1 MTEQPNNLNI
11 DSLLSKDDMN
21 KLVELLGQNSV
32 SLGGGNSKKKNK
44 MTPQAKNFLLN
55 QLSSHQK
62 IQDVQKPFKD
72 MNEEEKKI
80 YRDELKSRLHN
91 KQNIFK
97 QNRTNHNLLQKT
109 LDAKLKKNS
118 DAKNKTN
125 ETDETIE
132 TDEATETNE
141 IDAPN
146 EVTETNILKKSDTP
160 DVLVQNETT
169 ETTET
174 NKMSEHL
181 VQPKLEESEK
191 LEDFVN

>member
-1 MTEQPNNLNI
+1 MAEPNNLNI

-44 MTPQAKNFLLN
+44 MTPQAKNLLLN

-62 IQDVQKPFKD
+62 IQEVQKPFKD

-97 QNRTNHNLLQKT
+97 QNRTNHNVLQKS
-109 LDAKLKKNS
+109 LDAKLKKS
-118 DAKNKTN
+118 TDAKNKTDSIGPDVEMG
-125 ETDETIE
+125 ETHEMGE
-132 TDEATETNE
+132 V
-141 IDAPN
+141 
-146 EVTETNILKKSDTP
+146 EVTDSTHSTDPVDPVDPAKSVDP
-160 DVLVQNETT
+160 VDPAKPVEPVEPVEPVSSTT
-169 ETTET
+169 EAQE
-174 NKMSEHL
+174 N
-181 VQPKLEESEK
+181 

>member
-1 MTEQPNNLNI
+1 MAEPNNLNI

-44 MTPQAKNFLLN
+44 MTPQAKNMLLN

-62 IQDVQKPFKD
+62 IQEVQKPFKD

-97 QNRTNHNLLQKT
+97 QNRTNHNVLQKS
-109 LDAKLKKNS
+109 LDAKLKKS
-118 DAKNKTN
+118 TDAKNKTDSTGPDVEMG
-125 ETDETIE
+125 ETHEMGE
-132 TDEATETNE
+132 V
-141 IDAPN
+141 
-146 EVTETNILKKSDTP
+146 EVTDSTHSTDPVDPAKSVDP
-160 DVLVQNETT
+160 VDPAKPVEPVEPVEPVSSTT
-169 ETTET
+169 EAQE
-174 NKMSEHL
+174 N
-181 VQPKLEESEK
+181 